1 MMRSITE
8 KFTEHPASV
17 GETYF
22 EHLRSASSFS
32 GRMALGAI
40 ACFLHGVFPFLCQ
53 KTGSRQ
59 ICELH
64 DRMVANRSKL
74 TPEEAAAPAAT
85 PAMAQ
90 AAASHQTA

>member
-32 GRMALGAI
+32 AHMALGAI

-64 DRMVANRSKL
+64 DRMVAHRSKL
-74 TPEEAAAPAAT
+74 PPEEAATTAAAPTMTQAT
-85 PAMAQ
+85 
-90 AAASHQTA
+90 ASHQTA

>member
-1 MMRSITE
+1 MKMRSITE

-22 EHLRSASSFS
+22 EHLRSATSFS
-32 GRMALGAI
+32 GRMVLGAA

-59 ICELH
+59 ITELH
-64 DRMVANRSKL
+64 DRMVANRCKHAPQEKAASS
-74 TPEEAAAPAAT
+74 PEMVQT
-85 PAMAQ
+85 TV
-90 AAASHQTA
+90 SHQTA